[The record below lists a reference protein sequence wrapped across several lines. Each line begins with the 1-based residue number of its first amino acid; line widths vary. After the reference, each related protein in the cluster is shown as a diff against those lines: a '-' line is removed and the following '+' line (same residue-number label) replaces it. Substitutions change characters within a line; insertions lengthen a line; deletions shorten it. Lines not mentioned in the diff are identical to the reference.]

1 MKNRTQPTA
10 TINKEVD
17 ITMGADIF
25 IVGFEITAR
34 IDAGSKDSRDTPG
47 EPASVDEW
55 TDLKIEYVTCL
66 TGGKVTPQSRSP
78 LIEQHILGLAEMSGM
93 DWVDEFDQWEDYD
106 DDDYDRERE

>member
-1 MKNRTQPTA
+1 MTRTQPTA

-17 ITMGADIF
+17 ITLGADMF
-25 IVGFEITAR
+25 TVGFEITAR

-55 TDLKIEYVTCL
+55 VDLKIETVWCAA
-66 TGGKVTPQSRSP
+66 GWDGDRR
-78 LIEQHILGLAEMSGM
+78 LIEQHIQGLAEMNGM
-93 DWVDEFDQWEDYD
+93 DWVDEFDRWEDYD

>member
-17 ITMGADIF
+17 ITLGADIF
-25 IVGFEITAR
+25 VVGFEITAR

-55 TDLKIEYVTCL
+55 VDLNIQYVECPSGNWD
-66 TGGKVTPQSRSP
+66 GGMR
-78 LIEQHILGLAEMSGM
+78 LLEQHIQGLAEMNGM
-93 DWVDEFDQWEDYD
+93 DWVDEFDEDDDYD